1 MYTMC
6 RLFAAREVS
15 GDMGRVS
22 SYLEHFWAQS
32 KTGNVLFGH
41 ESGHRD
47 GAGFFVQAARRE
59 WLYKTPISAVEDK
72 ELLLVS
78 KIALESSGGVF
89 DGIFHIRKMTH
100 GAGLQHVRN
109 SHPFVGGGM
118 AFMHNG
124 AVRIGVTDP
133 YGEVAC
139 LCGGDTDSERL
150 FQRMCVLVSTGL
162 DYKNAWLTMLSETKE
177 LYKESYTALNTVCMT
192 EGYIYASRAINETHP
207 DYLSAGFELY
217 YTLYIGRSDAGSVYI
232 SSQQI
237 EMDGVTWQLIPNHT
251 CVAIDRI
258 TGDVS
263 FV

>member
-1 MYTMC
+1 MC

-15 GDMGRVS
+15 GEVEKVT
-22 SYLEHFWAQS
+22 SYLERFWAQS
-32 KTGNVLFGH
+32 QIGNVLLGH

-47 GAGFFVQAARRE
+47 GAGFFVQGASRE
-59 WLYKTPISAVEDK
+59 WLYKTPLSALEDK
-72 ELLLVS
+72 ELQSISGALLQ
-78 KIALESSGGVF
+78 SSGGVF

-100 GAGLQHVRN
+100 GAGLQHIRN

-124 AVRIGVTDP
+124 TVRIGVTDP

-150 FQRMCVLVSTGL
+150 FQRMCVLISTGM
-162 DYKNAWLTMLSETKE
+162 DHKAAWLTMLSETKE
-177 LYKESYTALNTVCMT
+177 LYKDSYTALNTVCMT
-192 EGYIYASRAINETHP
+192 EGHIFASREMNESHP
-207 DYLSAGFELY
+207 DYVVAGFESY
-217 YTLYIGRSDAGSVYI
+217 YTLYIGKSEGGSVYI
-232 SSQQI
+232 SSEKI
-237 EMDGVTWQLIPNHT
+237 EIEGVTWQLIPNHT
-251 CVAIDRI
+251 NVAIDRT